1 MRRGFT
7 SKLYPYGFHSDTPA
21 QDRDF
26 LFNGGMDPNES
37 RRNELRSPANGTAFE
52 KYKQKPDCKKF
63 GAADHIDPD
72 TLTPRTV
79 IVATNAAETA
89 VTFHKCWL
97 RVDTCM
103 VNQMMYD
110 ATLRAKVQQ
119 TVPCSQAASLQ
130 RGGRAGRDS
139 PGVCVRLVTQ
149 LEWDNMPPR
158 DPPQPHMDDQT
169 SLYLRVA
176 STEAVSS
183 IREKLL
189 DTIGMTKELRAEAQ
203 QMLFIHDLVDVY
215 GHLTDKGNF
224 VSSLDCETEHGCLLW
239 LAREYN
245 VLPDAIT
252 IFTILARNPTFVSNE
267 FKKLLPH
274 PDGDLHT
281 MLNAWNAALWLQ
293 QLTLGMDTESATR
306 IWGKYN
312 LSQRQFEV
320 LREYRGF
327 VAEKC
332 SKQFSISVEQLEP
345 NQSMDK
351 NAMFRLSLS
360 LI

>member
-1 MRRGFT
+1 M
-7 SKLYPYGFHSDTPA
+7 
-21 QDRDF
+21 
-26 LFNGGMDPNES
+26 
-37 RRNELRSPANGTAFE
+37 
-52 KYKQKPDCKKF
+52 
-63 GAADHIDPD
+63 
-72 TLTPRTV
+72 
-79 IVATNAAETA
+79 
-89 VTFHKCWL
+89 
-97 RVDTCM
+97 
-103 VNQMMYD
+103 
-110 ATLRAKVQQ
+110 
-119 TVPCSQAASLQ
+119 
-130 RGGRAGRDS
+130 
-139 PGVCVRLVTQ
+139 CVRLVTQ

-176 STEAVSS
+176 STEAVSWT
-183 IREKLL
+183 REKLL

-203 QMLFIHDLVDVY
+203 QILFLHDLVDVY

-252 IFTILARNPTFVSNE
+252 IFTILGRNPTFVSNE

-281 MLNAWNAALWLQ
+281 MLNAWNAASWLQ

-312 LSQRQFEV
+312 LSQRQFDEDLLQRSV
-320 LREYRGF
+320 RNNLLFLSNNWNQIRQWTRMPCLGF
-327 VAEKC
+327 LCPYSELLKHHC
-332 SKQFSISVEQLEP
+332 
-345 NQSMDK
+345 
-351 NAMFRLSLS
+351 
-360 LI
+360 